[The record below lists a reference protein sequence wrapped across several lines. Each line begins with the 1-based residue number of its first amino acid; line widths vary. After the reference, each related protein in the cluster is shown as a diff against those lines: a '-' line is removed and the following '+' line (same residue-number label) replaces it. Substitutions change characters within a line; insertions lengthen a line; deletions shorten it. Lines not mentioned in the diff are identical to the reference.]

1 MEVGRVIADRFE
13 IAAAVA
19 KGGMGSVFRA
29 RDRQTDRDV
38 AIKLLEDSTAELIGR
53 FEREGRVLA
62 EIQHPSVVGYVGQGT
77 TDDGKLWLA
86 MDWIDGETLADRL
99 ARGPLEI
106 EETISLGIHVARA
119 LGEAHAR
126 GLVHRDIKPSN
137 LLLPRG
143 EVSEVKVADFGIV
156 HVGARTGTTQTG
168 VVLGTPGYMAPEQ
181 ARGAK
186 GLDPRADV
194 FSLGCVLF
202 QCLTGKPPFSGEHLL
217 AILAKILL
225 EEAPRV
231 TELRREVPSAL
242 ADLVASMLG
251 KEVLKRPRDGATVA
265 RLLEGIGNATPSGVR
280 LSRARSQVGEEEQ
293 RIVSVVLAGEPQ
305 GAANARTISP
315 ADHERLARIR
325 DTTLPPDSR
334 FEILADG
341 TILVAIWGRANARD
355 QAGQAV
361 HAAVGMAALMPDAVV
376 VATGRGVMA
385 GTWPVGEVID
395 RAARMLRRAR
405 RDKAGASVIV
415 DQLTAGLLDSRY
427 DLRVEGESFVV
438 LREHRP
444 DDTARKLCGV
454 PTKCVGREK
463 ELRLLE
469 DIYAEV
475 RAEDSARAVVVV
487 GSAGVGKSRVRQELL
502 VRLAK
507 AEPFDLLIGRGD
519 PMRAGS
525 PFVVLSHAL
534 RWTIGLTDGQ
544 PLAAQR
550 LRLGAHLARWF
561 SGETLQRISVF
572 LGEMI
577 GVPPED
583 GAHVALL
590 AARRDPVLMNDL
602 RRDAWLSYVRAA
614 TSDRALVIVL
624 EDMHFG
630 DAGTVALIDATLR
643 DLSDH
648 PVFVLALA
656 RPEVRAMFP
665 RLWEGRMVTEVSLGE
680 LSKKAAEKLVRDVL
694 GDGVD
699 ETTVERVIERAGG
712 NAFFLEELIRAVG
725 AGEVLL
731 PETVLATVSTRLE
744 ALPPDARRVL
754 RAGSVFGERF
764 STEAV
769 SALVEIQVEPA
780 LEELTARELL
790 YRRASS
796 RGTGDAEYVFRHAL
810 VRDAAYAMLTAEDK
824 EVGHQL
830 AGDWLEAAGEPD
842 AWVLAEHF
850 ERGGATARAV
860 TAYVRAAEQALAAN
874 DFAAAIARAGRG
886 ISLGSHRAA
895 TRSYE
900 GEATLDDGAELAQL
914 RLVQSEA
921 HRWRGEL
928 VEAEACANEAIEGL
942 LAARPGWYRALG
954 TLIIASLRRGE
965 FTDAIRYARLVM
977 TVRAADAEAGSARV
991 ACLCEAGRMLYQ
1003 AGRYDLAEEVAA
1015 AVESAMADA
1024 GDLEPAARVQVHRLR
1039 AARARHIGDLAGD
1052 LHGYQQVLDAFTACG
1067 DVRNACNA
1075 RVSVGFAHIELGDWT
1090 AAEIELT
1097 HALADAERMWLETV
1111 ATRARQNLAVVYAHD
1126 GRFAAAIEL
1135 LERVIEESHTQ
1146 GNARFEGWTRIYL
1159 SNVAYEMGDFARA
1172 ERDAQIAEAM
1182 FAETP
1187 PARAGALAALARAR
1201 LRLGGD
1207 ALGPARAAMAI
1218 LEEFHGIEE
1227 FESLVWLALIEV
1239 LTERGDPEALA
1250 VGERARA
1257 RLEAR
1262 AAAFTDPAV
1271 RARFLDGVPE
1281 NRRIRGHR

>member
-13 IAAAVA
+13 IASAVA

-38 AIKLLEDSTAELIGR
+38 AIKVLVDVTEETIAR

-77 TDDGKLWLA
+77 TPDGRLWLA

-99 ARGPLEI
+99 DRGPLSI
-106 EETISLGIHVARA
+106 DDTLVLGIHVARA
-119 LGEAHAR
+119 IGEAHAR

-143 EVSEVKVADFGIV
+143 EVAEVKVADFGIV
-156 HVGARTGTTQTG
+156 HVGARSGTTQTG
-168 VVLGTPGYMAPEQ
+168 MLLGTPGYMAPEQ

-202 QCLTGKPPFSGEHLL
+202 QCLTGKAAFAGEHLL

-242 ADLVASMLG
+242 ADLVASMLA
-251 KEVLKRPRDGATVA
+251 KDVTNRPRDGATVA
-265 RLLEGIGNATPSGVR
+265 RLLEGIGHATPSGVR
-280 LSRARSQVGEEEQ
+280 ITRARTQVGEEEQ
-293 RIVSVVLAGEPQ
+293 RIVSVVLAGEPH
-305 GAANARTISP
+305 GAANARTLSP
-315 ADHERLARIR
+315 EDHRRLAQIR
-325 DTTLPPDSR
+325 ETTLPPDSR
-334 FEILADG
+334 FEVLADG
-341 TILVAIWGRANARD
+341 TVLVAIWGRANARD
-355 QAGQAV
+355 QALQAV
-361 HAAVGMAALMPDAVV
+361 HAAVSMSAVMPDPVV
-376 VATGRGVMA
+376 VATGRGVVA

-405 RDKAGASVIV
+405 RAASGPGVVV

-427 DLRVEGESFVV
+427 DLRVEGETFVV

-444 DDTARKLCGV
+444 DDSARRLCGV
-454 PTKCVGREK
+454 PTKCVGRER

-469 DIYAEV
+469 ELYAEA
-475 RAEDSARAVVVV
+475 REEPGARAVVVT
-487 GSAGVGKSRVRQELL
+487 GTAGVGKSRVRQELL
-502 VRLAK
+502 LRLAK
-507 AEPFDLLIGRGD
+507 GEPFDLLVGRGD

-525 PFVVLSHAL
+525 PFVVLAHAL
-534 RWTIGLTDGQ
+534 RWTIGLTEGQ
-544 PLAAQR
+544 PPLAQR
-550 LRLGAHLARWF
+550 MRLGAHLARWF
-561 SGETLQRISVF
+561 TGEELQRIAVF

-602 RRDAWLSYVRAA
+602 RREAWLSYVRAA
-614 TSDRALVIVL
+614 TASNRALVIVL
-624 EDMHFG
+624 EDLHFG
-630 DAGTVALIDATLR
+630 DTGTVALIDAALR
-643 DLSDH
+643 DLADR
-648 PVFVLALA
+648 PLFVLALA

-680 LSKKAAEKLVRDVL
+680 LSRKASERLVRDVL
-694 GDGVD
+694 GDGLD
-699 ETTVERVIERAGG
+699 ERTVERVIERAGG

-725 AGEVLL
+725 AGDVML
-731 PETVLATVSTRLE
+731 PETVLATVSARLE
-744 ALPPDARRVL
+744 ALPSDARRVL
-754 RAGSVFGERF
+754 RAGSVYGERF
-764 STEAV
+764 SKEAV
-769 SALVEIQVEPA
+769 AALVEIQVDSA

-796 RGTGDAEYVFRHAL
+796 CGTGDAEYVFRHAL
-810 VRDAAYAMLTAEDK
+810 VRDAAYAMLTADDLV
-824 EVGHQL
+824 VGHQV
-830 AGDWLEAAGEPD
+830 AGEWLEAAGEPD
-842 AWVLAEHF
+842 ASVLAEHF
-850 ERGGATARAV
+850 ERGGSTKKAIA
-860 TAYVRAAEQALAAN
+860 AYVRAAEQALAAN

-886 ISLGSHRAA
+886 IGLGGRRAPSSA
-895 TRSYE
+895 E
-900 GEATLDDGAELAQL
+900 GEAMLDDGADIAQL

-928 VEAEACANEAIEGL
+928 VEAEACARDAVEGL
-942 LAARPGWYRALG
+942 LAATPGWYRALG

-965 FTDAIRYARLVM
+965 LPDAVRWARVVT
-977 TVRAADAEAGSARV
+977 TVKAANAEAGSARV

-1003 AGRYDLAEEVAA
+1003 AGRYDLAEEVASAVA
-1015 AVESAMADA
+1015 AATADA
-1024 GDLEPAARVQVHRLR
+1024 GELEPGARVQVHRLL

-1052 LHGYQQVLDAFTACG
+1052 LMGYQQVLDAFTACG

-1075 RVSVGFAHIELGDWT
+1075 RVSVGFAHVELGDWA
-1090 AAEIELT
+1090 AAEAELSR
-1097 HALADAERMWLETV
+1097 ALVDAERMWLETV
-1111 ATRARQNLAVVYAHD
+1111 ATRARQNLALVHAHA
-1126 GRFAAAIEL
+1126 GRFQLAIEL
-1135 LERVIEESHTQ
+1135 LERVIEESHAQ

-1159 SNVAYEMGDFARA
+1159 SNVAHAMGDFARA
-1172 ERDAQIAEAM
+1172 EREAVLAESG
-1182 FAETP
+1182 FLETP

-1207 ALGPARAAMAI
+1207 AVTPARAAMAI

-1239 LTERGDPEALA
+1239 LAETRDPEEPAL
-1250 VGERARA
+1250 VERARA
-1257 RLEAR
+1257 RLETR
-1262 AAAFTDPAV
+1262 AAALTDPAI
-1271 RARFLDGVPE
+1271 RARFLDAVPE
-1281 NRRIRGHR
+1281 NRMIRGHR